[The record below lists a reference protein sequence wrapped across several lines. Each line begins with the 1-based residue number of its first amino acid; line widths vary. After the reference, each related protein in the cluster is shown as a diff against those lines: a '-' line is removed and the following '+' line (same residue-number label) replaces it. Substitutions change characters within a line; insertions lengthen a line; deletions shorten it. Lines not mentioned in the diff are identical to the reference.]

1 MATCQACAVCLR
13 ITRIQ
18 ATLAAL
24 FGRVD
29 VAFPPLLKQ
38 VFAGITPCARL
49 IRSVL
54 IAAGFETG
62 SDPVRRLDLSP
73 PMHPTPHI

>member
-1 MATCQACAVCLR
+1 MTFLEGTYLVATCQACAVCLR
-13 ITRIQ
+13 ITRVR

-24 FGRVD
+24 FGGVD

-49 IRSVL
+49 IRTDRCRTLSRTL
-54 IAAGFETG
+54 IRCGA
-62 SDPVRRLDLSP
+62 
-73 PMHPTPHI
+73 